1 MPAAQGINWRNWET
15 CMQLQGYHLLG
26 IMEMWWDGSHDHEC
40 CNRGIRGDKGDT
52 GCLGRSSP
60 GDGCGNVLWECRKRN
75 PKHKPLTSK
84 LLLSLLPKMHDMTAA
99 MLAKKSCF
107 GVLFSS

>member
-1 MPAAQGINWRNWET
+1 MIPT
-15 CMQLQGYHLLG
+15 
-26 IMEMWWDGSHDHEC
+26 
-40 CNRGIRGDKGDT
+40 RGEAKKELVYIST
-52 GCLGRSSP
+52 FSQCS
-60 GDGCGNVLWECRKRN
+60 NVLWECRKRN

-84 LLLSLLPKMHDMTAA
+84 LLLPLLPNMHCMNAA